1 MEIEILEQSKNRIK
15 FKLKG
20 ENHTFCNILRRELW
34 NDKAT
39 KVAGYKIEHAL
50 EREPVFLLETDGKD
64 PKKVLEGASER
75 LRKEFKEL
83 ETRIRKIW
91 NFIWYDDSPLSWII
105 NIILALI
112 LVKFLIYPGLG
123 LVLGTTHPL
132 VAVVS
137 GSMEHDGMGFDDW
150 WESNGRWYEENNIK
164 KEEFEK
170 FPFKHGFNK
179 GDIMVLINS
188 RKINVGDVIVY
199 NGNSE
204 HPIIH

>member
-1 MEIEILEQSKNRIK
+1 MK
-15 FKLKG
+15 
-20 ENHTFCNILRRELW
+20 
-34 NDKAT
+34 
-39 KVAGYKIEHAL
+39 
-50 EREPVFLLETDGKD
+50 
-64 PKKVLEGASER
+64 
-75 LRKEFKEL
+75 
-83 ETRIRKIW
+83 RIRKIW

-204 HPIIH
+204 HPIIHRIVKVNDDSTYVLKGDHNGNRDKEDVKETIGEAVLRIPFLGYIKIWFVDLILNKITVSEITGIFK